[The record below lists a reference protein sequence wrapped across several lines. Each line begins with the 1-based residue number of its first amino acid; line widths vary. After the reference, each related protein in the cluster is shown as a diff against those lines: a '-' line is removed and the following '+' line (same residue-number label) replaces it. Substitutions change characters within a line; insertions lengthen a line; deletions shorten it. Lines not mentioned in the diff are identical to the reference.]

1 MNTRDRE
8 LEERLQA
15 EAEAAERQQLPAGG
29 NPGVDE
35 YRLVLRALRQP
46 PFDGLP
52 MDFAARVARRAIYAE
67 ERGSIED
74 WIITGLMLGLAIGAM
89 YFLQPLAVHIVAAFH
104 VSLPSVPWPLLFA
117 AALAVAGAWAVEQ
130 GLAKK

>member
-15 EAEAAERQQLPAGG
+15 EAEAAEREGRPAGAS
-29 NPGVDE
+29 PAVDQ
-35 YRLVLRALRQP
+35 YRLVLRALRKP
-46 PFDGLP
+46 PIDGLP

-74 WIITGLMLGLAIGAM
+74 WIITGLMLALAAGAM
-89 YFLQPLAVHIVAAFH
+89 FFLRPLAARIVGAFH
-104 VSLPSVPWPLLFA
+104 VDVPQLPWPLLFA
-117 AALAVAGAWAVEQ
+117 AALAVAAAWAVEQ